1 MINRVNG
8 LTTNYTIDKSMLPK
22 RDFVPYEEKQFSPN
36 DKKHFIMA
44 NKETNKAELQEMAK
58 LLSESKLPV
67 ASFWGIED

>member
-8 LTTNYTIDKSMLPK
+8 LTIGLTIDESKLPK
-22 RDFVPYEEKQFSPN
+22 RHFLPSDEKQFSPN
-36 DKKHFIMA
+36 DKNYFIIA
-44 NKETNKAELQEMAK
+44 NKETNKAEIQEMAK